1 MLRPAPRR
9 LGAGAAG
16 GGQRLFR
23 PPRRALTAEGRRREH
38 RHGDQRY
45 GDEAIAELK
54 AGGIDCILLDLGLP
68 DAEGKRYRL
77 RERGGGQV
85 PTAQAS
91 RLRPSA

>member
-1 MLRPAPRR
+1 MQVLLVEDSAFSARHAELSLRK
-9 LGAGAAG
+9 AG
-16 GGQRLFR
+16 GASIATVTKGT
-23 PPRRALTAEGRRREH
+23 LT
-38 RHGDQRY
+38 
-45 GDEAIAELK
+45 EAIAELK